1 MNTAQGK
8 MELLVLQAKA
18 EQINEADFIAD
29 LVNKGLGADVIA
41 RLQIL
46 SEKVAYIGDQIIKVG
61 KIILMKLWEFIKEN
75 PFMSIGIAIGVALTA
90 LTSLIV
96 GWIPFLG
103 PILTGITALVII
115 PTTISMGMSLDKL
128 IEKIKHEERL
138 GDTPLEQLY
147 EGAIKLFSLLGDIF
161 KSVKNELKESK

>member
-29 LVNKGLGADVIA
+29 LVNKGLGADIIA

-46 SEKVAYIGDQIIKVG
+46 LSKMVYIGDQIIHIG

-75 PFMSIGIAIGVALTA
+75 PHMVIGFAIGVGLTGLSSMLIASVPFFGSVLSALITPIVA
-90 LTSLIV
+90 LIV
-96 GWIPFLG
+96 IPIGTLVG
-103 PILTGITALVII
+103 HRLDKRANNEITGDSLLEDLI
-115 PTTISMGMSLDKL
+115 TISKKFWQLFTDILSSVQTLLK
-128 IEKIKHEERL
+128 EKI
-138 GDTPLEQLY
+138 
-147 EGAIKLFSLLGDIF
+147 
-161 KSVKNELKESK
+161 